1 MPPAF
6 AGDHAKSKW
15 GYLTGDVRQKNMPSA
30 TVHLESHAD
39 RQETWCDSVTIRT
52 TEASQQEYP
61 EAEITVTAT
70 PGREASCHSKYIPEA
85 RREMISGFPHPA
97 LAMRRP
103 KRENFCSMQPQ
114 AVVVGSRSLRRDQRR
129 QFAAL
134 RAGSSRL
141 QATFHAPLDHETKY
155 ANEPVDLIP
164 VPSGLSAY
172 LLLIPLRGQEV
183 CRKQAGIGHWGR

>member
-1 MPPAF
+1 MPPTTAHF
-6 AGDHAKSKW
+6 
-15 GYLTGDVRQKNMPSA
+15 
-30 TVHLESHAD
+30 ESHAD
-39 RQETWCDSVTIRT
+39 RQGMRREAMRRRT
-52 TEASQQEYP
+52 SEASQEVYS
-61 EAEITVTAT
+61 EAEITETAT
-70 PGREASCHSKYIPEA
+70 PGREASCHSNNILEA
-85 RREMISGFPHPA
+85 RSEMISGFPHPA
-97 LAMRRP
+97 LAMCRP
-103 KRENFCSMQPQ
+103 KRENLSSMQPQ
-114 AVVVGSRSLRRDQRR
+114 ADVDRSRFPQLDQRR
-129 QFAAL
+129 QLAAL